1 MLPLRARNLII
12 RCKDKTLAKPNLAEI
27 SLDIQAIDRPERG
40 EILPIMIAEP
50 IRWSRSADATATMST
65 QPFPKPPQAFSPS
78 LNSAQHSAIFCILE
92 PNINPSLR
100 RS

>member
-1 MLPLRARNLII
+1 MLPLRARNLIM

-50 IRWSRSADATATMST
+50 IRWSRSAGATATTST
-65 QPFPKPPQAFSPS
+65 QPSPS
-78 LNSAQHSAIFCILE
+78 HHKHSAAA
-92 PNINPSLR
+92 
-100 RS
+100 